1 MRHFETTM
9 KQTIYISTIILVLTI
24 VSCDRIKNKGQ
35 ELADKT
41 KERVEEKSKDL
52 VDKVVP
58 HFDAYKPDTKS
69 NKERFTDF
77 LKVDLSPD
85 IKNIYCF
92 DDEIGIDAD
101 YMFSFNCDSTTARKI
116 IEKHMLKLDKTTTD
130 YAFGLQDDFDW
141 WDKAKISKLQ
151 LYSWKGEHQYF
162 KYFWYDKAERQAY
175 YFDFDL

>member
-1 MRHFETTM
+1 MRH
-9 KQTIYISTIILVLTI
+9 TIYLLTIIFALII

-41 KERVEEKSKDL
+41 EQKIIAKSKDL

-58 HFDAYKPDTKS
+58 HFDAHKSDTKF

-92 DDEIGIDAD
+92 DDAIGIDAD
-101 YMFSFNCDSTTARKI
+101 YMFSFNFDTTTARRI
-116 IEKHMLKLDKTTTD
+116 IEKHQFKLDKEAINKAFVLQHCAKHKTTT
-130 YAFGLQDDFDW
+130 
-141 WDKAKISKLQ
+141 
-151 LYSWKGEHQYF
+151 
-162 KYFWYDKAERQAY
+162 
-175 YFDFDL
+175 